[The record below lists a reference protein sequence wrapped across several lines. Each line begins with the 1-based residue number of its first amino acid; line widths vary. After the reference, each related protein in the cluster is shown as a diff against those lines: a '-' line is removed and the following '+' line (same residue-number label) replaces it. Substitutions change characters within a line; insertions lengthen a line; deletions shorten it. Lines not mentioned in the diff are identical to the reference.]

1 MKKFVEKRL
10 GKLAK
15 QILEQYQ
22 PKIVAITGS
31 VGKTTTKR
39 AIAAVLAEKYKVH
52 TSPANYNTE
61 FGVPLTIIDEVSPG
75 RSAIGWLK
83 VLLKA
88 KRLAKGGAD
97 YPQVLVLEFGTDKPG
112 DLDYLCD
119 IAPPDV
125 SVITRISTV
134 HAENFGTVE
143 KLVEEKAALA
153 RRAKESGAVVLNADD
168 DRVLAMKSQ
177 AKAPVMTYGFSA
189 GADVVA
195 ANYSLNAKPDIK
207 FEPGET
213 IATTMFT
220 LESEHE
226 QLEIALN
233 NVMGLPAV
241 FSALA
246 AVAVG
251 KQFDLTMD
259 EIIGGLSQ
267 FTPMPG
273 RLRILPGNKGTVL
286 IDDSYNAA
294 PASAIAAIDLLREFP
309 MVDDNQ
315 RYAALGDML
324 ELGQYSEEEH
334 RRVGQHI
341 VEREIDVL
349 VTAGERVHDI
359 AMAAID
365 FGMDKDKV
373 HEFKNSVEAGRWL
386 DANIQSGDVVLIKG
400 SQGARME
407 KVTKD
412 LMAEPLKAKELLV
425 RQYPPWVEED

>member
-10 GKLAK
+10 GKLAR
-15 QILEQYQ
+15 QILERYQ

-31 VGKTTTKR
+31 VGKTSTKR
-39 AIAAVLAEKYKVH
+39 AIAAVLAEKYKVR

-61 FGVPLTIIDEVSPG
+61 FGVPLTIIDEPSPG
-75 RSAIGWLK
+75 KLAIGWLK

-88 KRLAKGGAD
+88 RRLARGKAEF
-97 YPQVLVLEFGTDKPG
+97 PQVLVLEYGTDKPG
-112 DLDYLCD
+112 DIDYLCD

-125 SVITRISTV
+125 SVVTRISTV
-134 HAENFGTVE
+134 HVEHFGSIG
-143 KLVEEKAALA
+143 KLIEEKAALV
-153 RRAKESGAVVLNADD
+153 RRAKESGAVILNADD
-168 DRVLAMKSQ
+168 ELVLAMKDQ
-177 AKAPVMTYGFSA
+177 ARAPVMTYGFSA
-189 GADVVA
+189 GADVIA
-195 ANYSLNAKPDIK
+195 ANYSLYVKPDLK

-220 LESEHE
+220 LESEDQ
-226 QLEIALN
+226 QLEVALD

-246 AVAVG
+246 AIAVG
-251 KQFDLTMD
+251 KQFGLTMD

-273 RLRILPGNKGTVL
+273 RLRILPGIKGSVL

-294 PASAIAAIDLLREFP
+294 PASMIAAIDLLREFP
-309 MVDDNQ
+309 MVEDNQ
-315 RYAALGDML
+315 RIAALGDML

-341 VEREIDVL
+341 VERGIDVL
-349 VTAGERVHDI
+349 VTAGERAHDI
-359 AMAAID
+359 AQAAID
-365 FGMDKDKV
+365 FGMDEDKI
-373 HEFKNSVEAGRWL
+373 HEFKSSQEAGRWL
-386 DANIQSGDVVLIKG
+386 DAKVDPGDVVLIKG
-400 SQGARME
+400 SQGTRME

-412 LMAEPLKAKELLV
+412 LMAEPLKAKDLLV
-425 RQYPPWVEED
+425 RQYPPWVDMD